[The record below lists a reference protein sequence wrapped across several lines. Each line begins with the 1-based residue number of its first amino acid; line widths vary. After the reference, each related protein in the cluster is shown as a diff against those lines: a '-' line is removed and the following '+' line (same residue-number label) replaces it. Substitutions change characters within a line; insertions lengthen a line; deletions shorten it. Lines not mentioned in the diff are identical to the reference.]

1 MQKYYTPSK
10 LPFFAMAILTT
21 LQDYLP
27 FYLLSAKTQN
37 SPPLSK
43 KPETP
48 QEHPKKYNCPNWI
61 LNAPTLKTW
70 NTSSHTTQCG
80 LLKWV
85 NKIWAYI
92 SLHTPP
98 SPYPSKTPKWQL
110 HLCVGAQ
117 FSLKCKALAK
127 ALCFCS
133 LKCKSYLLCS
143 LKCKKLSQSSLLW
156 RNSAV
161 AKTNW
166 NNPQ

>member
-110 HLCVGAQ
+110 HLCGCTILSQMQSSGKSPLFFCPWNA
-117 FSLKCKALAK
+117 KAICFVLSNAKSSRK
-127 ALCFCS
+127 ALCFEEI
-133 LKCKSYLLCS
+133 
-143 LKCKKLSQSSLLW
+143 Q
-156 RNSAV
+156 
-161 AKTNW
+161 
-166 NNPQ
+166 Q

>member
-92 SLHTPP
+92 YLSTHH
-98 SPYPSKTPKWQL
+98 L
-110 HLCVGAQ
+110 HLILVKHQNDNCICVGAQ

-127 ALCFCS
+127 ALWFCS

-166 NNPQ
+166 KHPQ